1 MSLLNENKGF
11 VTEYSMS
18 TASEDMAEVFSFL
31 MISKKMIEKKASMD
45 PILNKKI
52 FFIKKN
58 ILKIDE
64 NFSFN

>member
-1 MSLLNENKGF
+1 
-11 VTEYSMS
+11 
-18 TASEDMAEVFSFL
+18 MAEVFSFL
-31 MISKKMIEKKASMD
+31 MIGKKRIEKKASMD

-64 NFSFN
+64 NFTFN